1 MFHVKHFIIQ
11 QIFKDQL
18 WRPQVESNHYLGLRS
33 PLFYPL
39 NYEDKSRKILIF
51 NFFSMQSQNINIEKY
66 KIKN

>member
-1 MFHVKHFIIQ
+1 
-11 QIFKDQL
+11 
-18 WRPQVESNHYLGLRS
+18 
-33 PLFYPL
+33 L